1 MSEEIEA
8 TEGGSTQI
16 ADDTAVVLPPVSK
29 LQTENLTNAG
39 LGRPKGKPNRITRDM
54 RRAAQFIVDKRR
66 DRFITW
72 LDRVGR
78 KDPAY
83 ACELY
88 IKLLATF
95 TPRPTAGSFEAQMT
109 AYPAGAGGPTQPSVL
124 AMRVRQVL
132 EAPVP

>member
-1 MSEEIEA
+1 MIEEIPEIS
-8 TEGGSTQI
+8 GGSTLI
-16 ADDTAVVLPPVSK
+16 EPAASK
-29 LQTENLTNAG
+29 LQIENLTNAG
-39 LGRPKGKPNRITRDM
+39 LGRPKGKPNRLTRDM
-54 RRAAQFIVDKRR
+54 RKAAQFIIDKRR
-66 DRFITW
+66 DRFLTW
-72 LDRVGR
+72 IDRVGR

-95 TPRPTAGSFEAQMT
+95 TPRPTAGSFEAQV
-109 AYPAGAGGPTQPSVL
+109 ANFPAQPGQPSVL

>member
-1 MSEEIEA
+1 
-8 TEGGSTQI
+8 
-16 ADDTAVVLPPVSK
+16 
-29 LQTENLTNAG
+29 
-39 LGRPKGKPNRITRDM
+39 M
-54 RRAAQFIVDKRR
+54 RKAAQFIVDKRR

-95 TPRPTAGSFEAQMT
+95 TPRPTAGSFEAQV
-109 AYPAGAGGPTQPSVL
+109 ANYPAQPGQPSVI

-132 EAPVP
+132 EAPIP